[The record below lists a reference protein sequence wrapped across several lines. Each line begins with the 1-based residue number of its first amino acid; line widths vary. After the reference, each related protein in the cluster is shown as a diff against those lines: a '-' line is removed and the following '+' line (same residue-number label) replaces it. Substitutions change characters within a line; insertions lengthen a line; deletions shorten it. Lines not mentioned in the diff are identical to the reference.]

1 MRRLVLP
8 AVVLLSGVLT
18 SLIAAE
24 AQAVEKV
31 VEKSTEKAA
40 VKPADKPGARKPAKS
55 AELRQLDQE
64 EAWVFDPTIG
74 RTDPFFDREATL
86 KIEADIR
93 LQQEQESKE
102 LAGPKVNPNA
112 DILEYAAAEQTRIES
127 LVVAKKY
134 EEAIKVADQ
143 ALKRLEKSADL
154 PEVQAAMT
162 RIATSRD
169 QADDALTRDEAQ
181 AQFDGLALKIEGILW
196 SETGTRLAII
206 AGEARALGVNERVK
220 DCVIINID
228 TDRVDFRFH
237 YKRKRF
243 EFPRYVGEDLKTAAT
258 K

>member
-1 MRRLVLP
+1 MMRRF
-8 AVVLLSGVLT
+8 VVPTLWLLSGA
-18 SLIAAE
+18 SLFAAE
-24 AQAVEKV
+24 VIEKPV
-31 VEKSTEKAA
+31 PHKT
-40 VKPADKPGARKPAKS
+40 AKS

-64 EAWVFDPTIG
+64 EAWVFEPVIG
-74 RTDPFFDREATL
+74 RMDPFVDREATL

-93 LQQEQESKE
+93 LQQELESKDQ
-102 LAGPKVNPNA
+102 AGIKINPNA
-112 DILEYAAAEQTRIES
+112 DILEYAAAEQTHIES
-127 LVVAKKY
+127 LVIAKKY
-134 EEAIKVADQ
+134 EEAIRVADQ
-143 ALKRLEKSADL
+143 ALKRLEKRADL

-162 RIATSRD
+162 RISTARD

-181 AQFDGLALKIEGILW
+181 AQFDGLALKIEGVLW
-196 SETGTRLAII
+196 SETGSRLAII

-243 EFPRYVGEDLKTAAT
+243 EFPRYVGENSKATAV

>member
-1 MRRLVLP
+1 MMRRFTGSVVAFVVP
-8 AVVLLSGVLT
+8 AAFMVCGFSVTAL
-18 SLIAAE
+18 AAE
-24 AQAVEKV
+24 NIEKTV
-31 VEKSTEKAA
+31 
-40 VKPADKPGARKPAKS
+40 VKPAPHKQSKS

-64 EAWVFDPTIG
+64 EAWVFEPVVG
-74 RTDPFFDREATL
+74 RIDPFFDREATL

-93 LQQEQESKE
+93 LQQEQETKE
-102 LAGPKVNPNA
+102 AAGIKINPNA
-112 DILEYAAAEQTRIES
+112 DILEYAAAEQLRIES

-134 EEAIKVADQ
+134 DEAIKVADQ
-143 ALKRLEKSADL
+143 ALKRLEKRADL
-154 PEVQAAMT
+154 PEVQAVMT
-162 RIATSRD
+162 RISTARD

-181 AQFDGLALKIEGILW
+181 AQFDGLALKIQGILW

-206 AGEARALGVNERVK
+206 DGEARALGVNERIK

-243 EFPRYVGEDLKTAAT
+243 EFPRYVGEDSKTAA

>member
-1 MRRLVLP
+1 MMRNLVMP
-8 AVVLLSGVLT
+8 AACLLGG
-18 SLIAAE
+18 SLVSLAFAAE
-24 AQAVEKV
+24 TVEKPN
-31 VEKSTEKAA
+31 AH
-40 VKPADKPGARKPAKS
+40 KPAKS

-64 EAWVFDPTIG
+64 EAWVFEPVLG
-74 RTDPFFDREATL
+74 RIDPFFDREATL

-93 LQQEQESKE
+93 LQQEQESKDQ
-102 LAGPKVNPNA
+102 AGIKVNPNA
-112 DILEYAAAEQTRIES
+112 DILEYAAAEQTHIEA

-134 EEAIKVADQ
+134 DEAIKVAEQ
-143 ALKRLEKSADL
+143 ALKRLEKRADL

-206 AGEARALGVNERVK
+206 SGEARALGVNERVK

-243 EFPRYVGEDLKTAAT
+243 EFPRYVGEDSKTAAA